1 MRSSQSRGPPRPI
14 RADAQ
19 ARLVTALS
27 RGRRWLDEMF
37 DGTVKSIEEIAKRE
51 HCSVRKVNMT
61 LSLAFLAPDLVK
73 AAIAGCLPRGV
84 GISPPVRS
92 SGVLVRTVST
102 ASHRTAPAGLAEKLP
117 THFDLPPCSD
127 QAMSAYLDC
136 DPSLSEQFQRLGI
149 APRVLVHHRSRR
161 SSGSG
166 RRS

>member
-1 MRSSQSRGPPRPI
+1 
-14 RADAQ
+14 
-19 ARLVTALS
+19 
-27 RGRRWLDEMF
+27 MF
-37 DGTVKSIEEIAKRE
+37 NGTVKSIEEIAKRE
-51 HCSVRKVNMT
+51 RCSVRKVNMT

-84 GISPPVRS
+84 GISRLCDLP
-92 SGVLVRTVST
+92 L
-102 ASHRTAPAGLAEKLP
+102 GLAEKLP
-117 THFDLPPCSD
+117 THFDLSPCSD